1 MTKPTLSDSLKT
13 MVKGAVA
20 DPMVR
25 IQTAIERIIL
35 YSRYILVIFYIG
47 LAFSLAVYAMSFIFE
62 VLHVA
67 ELAVDRAQGKEGS
80 QNLIMPILELIDGAL
95 VSGLIVMVML
105 SSYENFVGRFGDEA
119 LDDSPEWLR
128 RLDPGS
134 LKVKVA
140 TALLTISAV
149 KLLQVFMD
157 REKFSDSDIYWKVV
171 IHGMFIASALA
182 LAFLDRITAH
192 PLKSSGPAPKD
203 SEHAQ
208 KSNE

>member
-1 MTKPTLSDSLKT
+1 MRPAETTANTVNMSEKLKQMIRAASDN
-13 MVKGAVA
+13 
-20 DPMVR
+20 PMNA
-25 IQTAIERIIL
+25 IQTVVERIIL
-35 YSRYILVIFYIG
+35 YSRYLLVIFYVG
-47 LAFSLAVYAMSFIFE
+47 LAFALAVYAISFIFE

-67 ELAVDRAQGKEGS
+67 ELAFYPPSRPDGEFNMV
-80 QNLIMPILELIDGAL
+80 MPILELIDGAL

-157 REKFSDSDIYWKVV
+157 RESFSDSDIFWKVI
-171 IHGMFIASALA
+171 IHIVFIASAVVLA
-182 LAFLDRITAH
+182 LLDRITSHAH
-192 PLKSSGPAPKD
+192 SKPPPKD
-203 SEHAQ
+203 AH
-208 KSNE
+208 

>member
-1 MTKPTLSDSLKT
+1 MSDKIKQFIAAAT
-13 MVKGAVA
+13 TN
-20 DPMVR
+20 PMDK
-25 IQTAIERIIL
+25 IQTVVERIIL
-35 YSRYILVIFYIG
+35 YSRYILVVFYVG
-47 LAFSLAVYAMSFIFE
+47 LAFALAVYAVSFIFE
-62 VLHVA
+62 VIHVA
-67 ELAVDRAQGKEGS
+67 ELALFPPKKENGEF
-80 QNLIMPILELIDGAL
+80 NMVMPILELIDGAL

-157 REKFSDSDIYWKVV
+157 RERFTDSDIFWKVV
-171 IHGMFIASALA
+171 IHVVFIASAVFLA
-182 LAFLDRITAH
+182 LLDRITAH
-192 PLKSSGPAPKD
+192 PKSPPPKKD
-203 SEHAQ
+203 EH
-208 KSNE
+208 

>member
-1 MTKPTLSDSLKT
+1 MSDKIKKALSAAST
-13 MVKGAVA
+13 N
-20 DPMVR
+20 PMAQ
-25 IQTAIERIIL
+25 IQTVIERIIL
-35 YSRYILVIFYIG
+35 YSRYILVVFYMG
-47 LAFSLAVYAMSFIFE
+47 LAFALAAYAVSFIFE
-62 VLHVA
+62 VLHVV
-67 ELAVDRAQGKEGS
+67 ELAFNPPKRENGEFS
-80 QNLIMPILELIDGAL
+80 MIMPILELIDGAL

-157 REKFSDSDIYWKVV
+157 RENFTDNDIFWKVV
-171 IHGMFIASALA
+171 IHVVFIASAVFLA
-182 LAFLDRITAH
+182 LLDRISIH
-192 PLKSSGPAPKD
+192 QPYRKPPAKTD
-203 SEHAQ
+203 D
-208 KSNE
+208 KRD